1 VEIWNTVDAGLRLK
15 LNDVAVAVAIRV
27 RLCVVVNVEA
37 GCVEMDRLTDVVVL

>member
-1 VEIWNTVDAGLRLK
+1 MNIPACTISRSTYT
-15 LNDVAVAVAIRV
+15 VAVRI

>member
-1 VEIWNTVDAGLRLK
+1 MEIWNTVDAGLRLK
-15 LNDVAVAVAIRV
+15 LNDVAVAVAVRV